1 MTAMNHLEFVILERS
16 EGIQCSLCQRIKNMD
31 VENLLKGLNSDQ
43 RAAVLHDHE
52 KNGQLLILAGA
63 GSGKTSV
70 LTKRIQYRIMS
81 GVEPE
86 KILAL
91 TFTAKAAAEM
101 RERVQKLFPDA
112 GVRLCTFH
120 SLALFILKSKVPVR
134 QDVESRSRP
143 RSEHCGHISNKL
155 QVSTKNESGMT
166 AVVESCPAYEL
177 VGFKKMPVPTDSA
190 DKSFMQELAKVGG
203 RKFRFSREELF
214 SDAHPAKLLK
224 RLEPLRERVLESG
237 QVVFED
243 LIYQAI
249 HLLENHEDARTFF
262 QKQWTEILV
271 DEYQDINPSQYRL
284 VKALLGERRSLFV
297 VGDDDQAIY
306 GFRGADIGNINRFR
320 DDFKESSLIRLEWNY
335 RSVANILHFSN
346 RIFENKPIHLRK
358 VLRAGNMNGSGG
370 SPIFKENR
378 EPEIWVSEDPVEEM
392 QKIIE
397 SIKLL
402 RESYDL
408 KWKNFAILVRY
419 NRQRLYYEEA
429 LRDAHLPIAGTVVSE
444 SGGAEGEGEV
454 LEDGIHVETVHAS
467 KGLQYAVVYYAGM
480 SEGLTP
486 GTCTGNRKQ
495 RQKQLDEERR
505 LFYVGVTRA
514 ESFLVLLYCK
524 RRYWKGRLAKL
535 KRSRFLPK
543 ETSKTEMNMP
553 VILFRIFA
561 TARILLFML
570 VHIIKIAFV
579 YVFHR
584 KDLDSW
590 IEEKVQ
596 KFSRFC
602 MQAIRVD
609 LTIEDQAQLAKVDW
623 TRPVFVMGNHRSYLD
638 IPLAFLALQR
648 VVGFIAKTQ
657 LQRIPI
663 LNFWMHKLG
672 CVFIDREKGGGAA
685 IIQKAV
691 QSGKMPKLFI
701 FPEGTRSKREG
712 MVAFKSGCFRLAVE
726 ANAIILP
733 IVTKGSDEAWEHRKD
748 CKHRPVNVK
757 ILEPIDT
764 VEFKKTHGGDAMD
777 PRHELLPYVRGK
789 MEEAYDRRL

>member
-1 MTAMNHLEFVILERS
+1 MIESIAFSV
-16 EGIQCSLCQRIKNMD
+16 QKNMD
-31 VENLLKGLNSDQ
+31 VENILAGLNSDQ

-70 LTKRIQYRIMS
+70 LTKRIQYRILS

-101 RERVQKLFPDA
+101 RERVQKLFPNA

-120 SLALFILKSKVPVR
+120 SLALFILKSKVPMLQTLASARVTN
-134 QDVESRSRP
+134 QGKADPGTVAGVT
-143 RSEHCGHISNKL
+143 SEERGA
-155 QVSTKNESGMT
+155 GMT
-166 AVVESCPAYEL
+166 PAYEL
-177 VGFKKMPVPTDSA
+177 VRFKKMPVPTESA
-190 DKSFMQELAKVGG
+190 DKSFLQELSKIGG
-203 RKFRFSREELF
+203 RKIRFSREELF
-214 SDAHPAKLLK
+214 ADAYPPSLLK
-224 RLEPLRERVLESG
+224 KLQPLRERVLDSG

-249 HLLENHEDARTFF
+249 NLLENHEDARTYF
-262 QKQWTEILV
+262 QNQWSEILV

-284 VKALLGERRSLFV
+284 VKSLLGNRKSLFV

-358 VLRAGNMNGSGG
+358 VLRAGNMHGSGG

-378 EPEIWVSEDPVEEM
+378 EPEVWVSEDPVEEM

-408 KWKNFAILVRY
+408 QWKNFAILVRY

-429 LRDAHLPIAGTVVSE
+429 LRDAHLPVAGTEVSD
-444 SGGAEGEGEV
+444 GEI
-454 LEDGIHVETVHAS
+454 LENGIHVETVHAS
-467 KGLQYAVVYYAGM
+467 KGLQYAVVYYAGL

-486 GTCTGNRKQ
+486 GTCTGDRKQ

-570 VHIIKIAFV
+570 VHIVKIAFV

-764 VEFKKTHGGDAMD
+764 VEFKKEHGGDAMD
-777 PRHELLPYVRGK
+777 PRHDLLPYVRK
-789 MEEAYDRRL
+789 MMEEAYDRRV

>member
-1 MTAMNHLEFVILERS
+1 
-16 EGIQCSLCQRIKNMD
+16 MD
-31 VENLLKGLNSDQ
+31 VESILAGLNSDQ

-70 LTKRIQYRIMS
+70 LTKRIQYRILC
-81 GVEPE
+81 GVQPE

-101 RERVQKLFPDA
+101 RERVQKLFPNA

-120 SLALFILKSKVPVR
+120 SLALFMLKSKVPTKFTE
-134 QDVESRSRP
+134 QG
-143 RSEHCGHISNKL
+143 RSE
-155 QVSTKNESGMT
+155 QA
-166 AVVESCPAYEL
+166 AVWQAHRPCECFSYEL
-177 VGFKKMPVPTDSA
+177 VGFKKMPVPTDAA
-190 DKSFMQELAKVGG
+190 DKSFMQELAKIGG
-203 RKFRFSREELF
+203 RKNRFSREELF
-214 SDAHPAKLLK
+214 SDTYPPSLLK
-224 RLEPLRERVLESG
+224 KLQPLRERVLQSG

-243 LIYQAI
+243 LIYQSI
-249 HLLENHEDARTFF
+249 NLLENHEDARTFF
-262 QKQWTEILV
+262 QNQWAEILV

-284 VKALLGERRSLFV
+284 VKALLGERKSLFV

-358 VLRAGNMNGSGG
+358 VLRAGNMSGSGG

-408 KWKNFAILVRY
+408 RWKNFAILVRY

-429 LRDAHLPIAGTVVSE
+429 LRDARLPVAGSMVATSLE
-444 SGGAEGEGEV
+444 AGGEMGEGEI

-467 KGLQYAVVYYAGM
+467 KGLQYAVVYYVGM

-486 GTCTGNRKQ
+486 GSCSGNRKQ

-524 RRYWKGRLAKL
+524 RRYWKGRLAKF

-543 ETSKTEMNMP
+543 ETSKVDIDMP
-553 VILFRIFA
+553 VILFRIYA
-561 TARILLFML
+561 AARIFFFML
-570 VHIIKIAFV
+570 VYIVKIAFV
-579 YVFHR
+579 YMFRR

-596 KFSRFC
+596 VFSRFC
-602 MQAIRVD
+602 MKVLRVD
-609 LTIEDQAQLAKVDW
+609 LTIEDQALLAKVDW

-648 VVGFIAKTQ
+648 TVGFIAKTQ

-685 IIQKAV
+685 TIQKAV
-691 QSGKMPKLFI
+691 QSGRMLRLFI
-701 FPEGTRSKREG
+701 FPEGTRSKRNG

-733 IVTKGSDEAWEHRKD
+733 IVTKGSDELWEHRKD
-748 CKHRPVNVK
+748 SKHHPVNMK

-764 VEFKKTHGGDAMD
+764 VEFKKEHGGDAMD
-777 PRHELLPYVRGK
+777 PRHDLLPYVRSK

>member
-1 MTAMNHLEFVILERS
+1 
-16 EGIQCSLCQRIKNMD
+16 MD
-31 VENLLKGLNSDQ
+31 IENLLAGLNSDQ

-70 LTKRIQYRIMS
+70 LTKRIQYRILC
-81 GVEPE
+81 GVQPE

-101 RERVQKLFPDA
+101 RERVQKLFPNA

-120 SLALFILKSKVPVR
+120 SLALFILKSKVPMIQTLASARVTN
-134 QDVESRSRP
+134 QGKADPGTVA
-143 RSEHCGHISNKL
+143 GVTNG
-155 QVSTKNESGMT
+155 TY
-166 AVVESCPAYEL
+166 AYEL
-177 VGFKKMPVPTDSA
+177 VGFQKMPVPTESA
-190 DKSFMQELAKVGG
+190 DKAFLQELAKVGG
-203 RKFRFSREELF
+203 RKTKFSREELF
-214 SDAHPAKLLK
+214 SDAYPQKLLK
-224 RLEPLRERVLESG
+224 KLQPLCERVLESG

-249 HLLENHEDARTFF
+249 NLLENHEDARTYF
-262 QKQWTEILV
+262 QNQWTEILV

-284 VKALLGERRSLFV
+284 VKALLGERKSLFV

-358 VLRAGNMNGSGG
+358 VLRAGNMHGSGG
-370 SPIFKENR
+370 SPIFRENR
-378 EPEIWVSEDPVEEM
+378 EPEIWESEDPVEEM

-408 KWKNFAILVRY
+408 QWKNFAILVRY

-429 LRDAHLPIAGTVVSE
+429 LRDAHLPVAGTE
-444 SGGAEGEGEV
+444 MDEGEI
-454 LEDGIHVETVHAS
+454 LENGIHVETVHAS

-480 SEGLTP
+480 AEGLTP
-486 GTCTGNRKQ
+486 GTCSGDRKQ

-524 RRYWKGRLAKL
+524 RRYWKGRLTKL

-543 ETSKTEMNMP
+543 ETSKAEMNMP

-764 VEFKKTHGGDAMD
+764 VEFKKEHGGDSMD
-777 PRHELLPYVRGK
+777 PRHELLPFVRK
-789 MEEAYDRRL
+789 MMEDAYDRRV

>member
-1 MTAMNHLEFVILERS
+1 
-16 EGIQCSLCQRIKNMD
+16 MD
-31 VENLLKGLNSDQ
+31 VESLLVGLNSDQ

-101 RERVQKLFPDA
+101 RERVQKLFPNA

-120 SLALFILKSKVPVR
+120 SLALFVLKSKVPV
-134 QDVESRSRP
+134 
-143 RSEHCGHISNKL
+143 GHDEACAAGACS
-155 QVSTKNESGMT
+155 
-166 AVVESCPAYEL
+166 SCPAYEL
-177 VGFKKMPVPTDSA
+177 VGFKKMPVPTESA
-190 DKSFMQELAKVGG
+190 DKTFMQELAKVGG

-224 RLEPLRERVLESG
+224 KLEPLRNRILESG

-249 HLLENHEDARTFF
+249 NLLENHEAARAYF
-262 QKQWTEILV
+262 QNQWTEILV

-284 VKALLGERRSLFV
+284 VKALLGERKSLFV

-392 QKIIE
+392 QKIIT

-408 KWKNFAILVRY
+408 ILVRY

-444 SGGAEGEGEV
+444 TGNVEGEGEV
-454 LEDGIHVETVHAS
+454 LENGIHVETVHAS

-486 GTCTGNRKQ
+486 GSCLGTRKE

-524 RRYWKGRLAKL
+524 RRYWKGRLTKL
-535 KRSRFLPK
+535 KRSRFLPR
-543 ETSKTEMNMP
+543 ENSKTECNMP
-553 VILFRIFA
+553 VMLFRIYGA
-561 TARILLFML
+561 ARIFAFML
-570 VHIIKIAFV
+570 EYIFKIAFM
-579 YVFHR
+579 YIFRR
-584 KDLDSW
+584 KDLDPW
-590 IEEKVQ
+590 LEDKVQ
-596 KFSRFC
+596 VFSRFC
-602 MQAIRVD
+602 MKVLRVD

-648 VVGFIAKTQ
+648 TVGFIAKTQ

-685 IIQKAV
+685 IIQKAL
-691 QSGKMPKLFI
+691 QTGKMPRLFV
-701 FPEGTRSKREG
+701 FPEGTRSKRDG

-733 IVTKGSDEAWEHRKD
+733 MVTRGSDLLWEHRKD
-748 CKHRPVNVK
+748 SKHHPVNIK

>member
-1 MTAMNHLEFVILERS
+1 
-16 EGIQCSLCQRIKNMD
+16 MD
-31 VENLLKGLNSDQ
+31 VENLLVGLNSDQ

-101 RERVQKLFPDA
+101 RERVQKLFPNA

-120 SLALFILKSKVPVR
+120 SLALFILKSRIPDNVHWKVNE
-134 QDVESRSRP
+134 DGRSP
-143 RSEHCGHISNKL
+143 NK
-155 QVSTKNESGMT
+155 SGMT
-166 AVVESCPAYEL
+166 LGGGMTSAAGACCSCPAYEL
-177 VGFKKMPVPTDSA
+177 VGFKKMPVPTESA
-190 DKSFMQELAKVGG
+190 DKTFMQELAKVGG

-224 RLEPLRERVLESG
+224 KLEPLRNRILESG

-249 HLLENHEDARTFF
+249 NLLENHEAARAYF
-262 QKQWTEILV
+262 QNQWTEILV

-284 VKALLGERRSLFV
+284 VKALLGERKSLFV

-320 DDFKESSLIRLEWNY
+320 DDFKENSLIRLEWNY

-392 QKIIE
+392 QKIIT

-408 KWKNFAILVRY
+408 QWKNFAILVRY

-429 LRDAHLPIAGTVVSE
+429 LRDAHLPIAGMVVSE
-444 SGGAEGEGEV
+444 AGEGEGEV

-486 GTCTGNRKQ
+486 GSCLGSRKQ

-524 RRYWKGRLAKL
+524 RRYWKGRLTKL
-535 KRSRFLPK
+535 KRSRFLPR
-543 ETSKTEMNMP
+543 ENLKTECNMP
-553 VILFRIFA
+553 VMLFRIYGA
-561 TARILLFML
+561 ARIFAFML
-570 VHIIKIAFV
+570 EYIFKIAFM
-579 YVFHR
+579 YIFRR
-584 KDLDSW
+584 KDLDPW
-590 IEEKVQ
+590 LEEKVQ
-596 KFSRFC
+596 VFSRFC
-602 MQAIRVD
+602 MKVLRVD

-648 VVGFIAKTQ
+648 TVGFIAKTQ

-672 CVFIDREKGGGAA
+672 CVFIDREKGGGAV
-685 IIQKAV
+685 IIQKAL
-691 QSGKMPKLFI
+691 QTGKMPRLFV
-701 FPEGTRSKREG
+701 FPEGTRSKRDV

-733 IVTKGSDEAWEHRKD
+733 MVTRGSDLLWEHRKD
-748 CKHRPVNVK
+748 SKHHPVNIK

-764 VEFKKTHGGDAMD
+764 VEFKKTHGGDDMD
-777 PRHELLPYVRGK
+777 PRHELLPYVRSK
-789 MEEAYDRRL
+789 MEEAYGHL

>member
-1 MTAMNHLEFVILERS
+1 
-16 EGIQCSLCQRIKNMD
+16 MD
-31 VENLLKGLNSDQ
+31 VENLLVGLNSDQ

-70 LTKRIQYRIMS
+70 LTKRIQYRILC
-81 GVEPE
+81 GVQPE

-120 SLALFILKSKVPVR
+120 SLALFMLKSKVP
-134 QDVESRSRP
+134 
-143 RSEHCGHISNKL
+143 
-155 QVSTKNESGMT
+155 TKGDSGTMAGVTNEFAGM
-166 AVVESCPAYEL
+166 VPAYEL
-177 VGFKKMPVPTDSA
+177 VGFKKMPVPTESA
-190 DKSFMQELAKVGG
+190 DKAFMQELAKVGG
-203 RKFRFSREELF
+203 RKFHFSREELF
-214 SDAHPAKLLK
+214 SDTHPSSLIKKLQ
-224 RLEPLRERVLESG
+224 PLRERVLESG

-243 LIYQAI
+243 LIYKAI
-249 HLLENHEDARTFF
+249 DLLENHEDARAFF
-262 QKQWTEILV
+262 QNQWFEILV

-284 VKALLGERRSLFV
+284 VKALLGERKSLFV

-392 QKIIE
+392 QKIIT

-429 LRDAHLPIAGTVVSE
+429 LRDAMLPIAGE
-444 SGGAEGEGEV
+444 AGEV
-454 LEDGIHVETVHAS
+454 SGSEQGGGEPVEDGIHVETVHAS

-486 GTCTGNRKQ
+486 GSCTGTRKQ
-495 RQKQLDEERR
+495 RKKQLDEERR

-524 RRYWKGRLAKL
+524 RRYWKGRLSKL

-543 ETSKTEMNMP
+543 ENLKTEIDMP
-553 VILFRIFA
+553 VILFRIYA
-561 TARILLFML
+561 AARILLFML
-570 VHIIKIAFV
+570 EYIVKIAFM
-579 YVFHR
+579 YVFRR
-584 KDLDSW
+584 KDLDPW
-590 IEEKVQ
+590 LEEKVQ
-596 KFSRFC
+596 KFSWFC
-602 MQAIRVD
+602 MRMIRVD

-638 IPLAFLALQR
+638 IPIAFLALQR
-648 VVGFIAKTQ
+648 TVGFIAKTQ

-672 CVFIDREKGGGAA
+672 CVFINREKGGGAE

-691 QSGKMPKLFI
+691 QSGKMPRLFI

-733 IVTKGSDEAWEHRKD
+733 IVTKGSDEAWEHRKN
-748 CKHRPVNVK
+748 CKLRPVNVK

-764 VEFKKTHGGDAMD
+764 VEFKKEHGGDAMD

-789 MEEAYDRRL
+789 MEDAYGNGKSL